1 MTVECDAGV
10 ARHLLDALEDL
21 AGQDLAD
28 VALAELRTLGV
39 VVLVQLKWKFKLFCL
54 VIKVEIVI
62 FFLNIKEGH

>member
-1 MTVECDAGV
+1 MTVECYSGV

>member
-1 MTVECDAGV
+1 VTVECDAGV

-39 VVLVQLKWKFKLFCL
+39 VVLVQLKL
-54 VIKVEIVI
+54 EI
-62 FFLNIKEGH
+62 